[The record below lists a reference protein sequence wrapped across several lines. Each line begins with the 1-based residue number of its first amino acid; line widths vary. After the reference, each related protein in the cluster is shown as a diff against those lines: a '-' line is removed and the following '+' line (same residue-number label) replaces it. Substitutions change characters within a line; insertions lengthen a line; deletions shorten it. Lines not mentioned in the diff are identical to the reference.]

1 MTATQSRSR
10 MICAETR
17 LGDDN
22 FQPRCAQALARHNDG
37 LQLASRLA
45 LAADP
50 GLRGSGR
57 GRGIRNS
64 RYSRSFD
71 RSRYWWLLRRGGPL
85 SQRLAAL
92 SFRAGSHWYDGS
104 GPDRSTAMAG

>member
-1 MTATQSRSR
+1 MTATQSRLR

-17 LGDDN
+17 LDDN
-22 FQPRCAQALARHNDG
+22 FQPRCAQTLARHNDG
-37 LQLASRLA
+37 MQLASRLA

-71 RSRYWWLLRRGGPL
+71 RSRYRWHLRRGGPLL

-92 SFRAGSHWYDGS
+92 SFRAGSHWYEGS
-104 GPDRSTAMAG
+104 GTSRYTAMAG